1 MSSPK
6 PIFLKP
12 GMTIILE
19 GREVSF
25 EELKDHVITSV
36 LYRKHL
42 KELASQE

>member
-12 GMTIILE
+12 GMTIIFE

-25 EELKDHVITSV
+25 EELKDHVIDGV
-36 LYRKHL
+36 IYRKRL
-42 KELASQE
+42 EEMNE